1 MPSFTFTS
9 PEGQKYTVNGP
20 EGATQ
25 EQAFA
30 ILQGQI
36 GGQKKQAAETPS
48 VAGGLVRSFARGV
61 PIVGG
66 LLNKADAA
74 TDAALAPVLNPLF
87 PENEQ
92 LKGDFGQRYG
102 QALKTQEGE
111 DRSFSEAHPIAST
124 AAEIGGSV
132 AGLGAAAG
140 TNLGARALGLT
151 AKTLP
156 GMVVQGAASGAGIG
170 ALDSAARGGDPT
182 EGAIYGG
189 VGGAAGPLVGKAV
202 GAALKP
208 AARLFGAMM
217 TPEMEAA
224 AQVRDALERD
234 AGKGLSSAE
243 MNAAGRRG
251 QPVALMDTG
260 GRATQRLA
268 RQASNF
274 SPEAQEKLAET
285 TQGRYL
291 TQSPRTADFLSDISN
306 YPDAHA
312 TQQALD
318 STSKATNRALY
329 AKAMEKGS
337 SGVWNDSLAQLINH
351 PWIKKAIPDALEQSN
366 AEAVLEGGTPIRNPF
381 VADANGNLSLPR
393 GPNGKTIKPTLE
405 FWDALKKNIDGR
417 VEGASASATS
427 RGDPNTVR
435 MGTNLLHALTRDL
448 DSIVPEY
455 GAARAVAQKFFGAKD
470 ALQAGRQTAMPGT
483 SAARA
488 DNRALG
494 DTLKKYS
501 HAERK
506 LFEQGFLD
514 QTIETL
520 LGKPDSFN
528 ILRAINQNPRAKQRM
543 SMILGADRYAS
554 LEAYLRVEGLMD
566 RFRSAVS
573 GNSTTAQQLGDMA
586 SGSVIPNIRLSVRRI
601 FEDFLNESGRK
612 LGARIDARVAEK
624 VADMLTSGDGSEY
637 AKALR
642 MITKSK
648 RLMSAI
654 RQPSTGAILTRGAI
668 QGLAASPQNQ

>member
-9 PEGQKYTVNGP
+9 PDGQKYTVNGP
-20 EGATQ
+20 DGATP

-30 ILQGQI
+30 ILQTKI
-36 GGQKKQAAETPS
+36 GGKQKTESPS
-48 VAGGLVRSFARGV
+48 MASGLVRSFSRGV

-74 TDAALAPVLNPLF
+74 TDAALAPIMNPLF
-87 PENEQ
+87 PEKEQ
-92 LKGDFGQRYG
+92 LKGNFGERYK

-111 DRSFSEAHPIAST
+111 DAAFAEKHPYVST
-124 AAEIGGSV
+124 AGEIAGGIG
-132 AGLGAAAG
+132 GLGAAALTG
-140 TNLGARALGLT
+140 PGATALGLT

-156 GMVVQGAASGAGIG
+156 GMMAAGAASGAGIG
-170 ALDSAARGGDPT
+170 ALDTAARGGDPT

-189 VGGAAGPLVGKAV
+189 AAGAAGPVVGKAV

-208 AARLFGAMM
+208 IARLAGAALS
-217 TPEMEAA
+217 PESEAA
-224 AQVRDALERD
+224 SQVRDALTRD
-234 AGKGLSSAE
+234 AGKGMSPAE
-243 MNAAGRRG
+243 WQAAERRG
-251 QPVALMDTG
+251 QPVALMDIG
-260 GRATQRLA
+260 SRATQRLA

-291 TQSPRTADFLSDISN
+291 TQNTRTADWLAEISN

-318 STSKATNRALY
+318 RTSKAVNRQFYKDAM
-329 AKAMEKGS
+329 AKGE
-337 SGVWNDSLAQLINH
+337 SGVWNSNLARLVSH
-351 PWIKKAIPDALEQSN
+351 PWVKNAIPDALEQSN
-366 AEAVLEGGTPIRNPF
+366 AESILDGGRSMRNPF
-381 VADANGNLSLPR
+381 VADANGNLTLAKGTR
-393 GPNGKTIKPTLE
+393 PTLE

-417 VEGASASATS
+417 VKAAMPTATS

-435 MGTNLLHALTRDL
+435 MGTNLLHALTGEL
-448 DSIVPEY
+448 DSAVPEY
-455 GAARAVAQKFFGAKD
+455 KTARAISARFFGASD

-483 SAARA
+483 AASRA
-488 DNRALG
+488 DNRALR

-501 HAERK
+501 PEERK
-506 LFEQGFLD
+506 LYEQGFLD

-528 ILRAINQNPRAKQRM
+528 ILRAINQTPKAKERM
-543 SMILGADRYAS
+543 SMILGPDRYAG

-566 RFRSAVS
+566 RFRTAVS
-573 GNSTTAQQLGDMA
+573 GNSTTAQQLGDMS
-586 SGSVIPNIRLSVRRI
+586 SGSVVPNIRTSIRRV
-601 FEDFLNESGRK
+601 FEDFLSGAAKK
-612 LGARIDARVAEK
+612 LGSKIDARVAEK
-624 VADMLTSGDGSEY
+624 VADMLTSSDGKEY

-648 RLMSAI
+648 LLMKAI
-654 RQPSTGAILTRGAI
+654 RQPATGALITRGAV
-668 QGLAASPQNQ
+668 QGAEAQP